1 MAYGKPFEMPSAY
14 IPTPCEYVTE
24 VRLNKELEKEEGRV
38 SDIATVRVELD
49 EEQMAA
55 LLADMRGIVE
65 TRDELLLALAD
76 YVLDT
81 YQPTRAEKAEK
92 VRELMEKVRA

>member
-1 MAYGKPFEMPSAY
+1 MSGMAESTVSTLARITAVLASVCERAGMTENEDEQLTGLYFALVDREAIEDEQRSA
-14 IPTPCEYVTE
+14 E
-24 VRLNKELEKEEGRV
+24 R
-38 SDIATVRVELD
+38 
-49 EEQMAA
+49 
-55 LLADMRGIVE
+55 
-65 TRDELLLALAD
+65 ELLLAVAD